1 MSLESASGKR
11 DMLLKLLAYL
21 LYWRQTGNPFRML
34 MTCRSRER
42 LEHMRELARKVVGK
56 QAGLG
61 LFWFCEESALD
72 PFQPATFWGPVW
84 QTAAM
89 NDKFRHLVEERI
101 GAPESIN
108 SVSAHALARRDNT
121 FFYRR
126 G

>member
-1 MSLESASGKR
+1 
-11 DMLLKLLAYL
+11 
-21 LYWRQTGNPFRML
+21 

-61 LFWFCEESALD
+61 LFWFCLESDID

-89 NDKFRHLVEERI
+89 NNEYRHLVEERI
-101 GAPESIN
+101 GASGSIN
-108 SVSAHALARRDNT
+108 SVSAHALGR
-121 FFYRR
+121 
-126 G
+126 